1 MTNILIWLILSV
13 TNNLVNSHENIHP
26 FILHPHVHQF
36 DRRIIRKDP
45 YGRASDAPVI
55 RFGLL
60 LVLDIVVCRGA
71 FENEK

>member
-26 FILHPHVHQF
+26 FILHPHDHQF

-45 YGRASDAPVI
+45 YGRACDAPVVRI
-55 RFGLL
+55 WLL
-60 LVLDIVVCRGA
+60 LVLDLVVYRGA
-71 FENEK
+71 FQDEE